1 VPGLGRLQLFTPYF
15 DILAPEV
22 GQVPTLVFGA
32 IWRYCQM
39 TDNVCKATLQ
49 TIADRL
55 SVNRI
60 TIIRAIQVLITTG
73 LIEDLTP
80 DLRNR
85 PHTYRLT
92 IKAQSLVK
100 ASAVSESD
108 TQPAVSVTESDST
121 SDVETSAV
129 TESDGECKRGA
140 CSQCS
145 RHPPE
150 NLAEAR
156 FTGGPAHNA
165 RGIPPRISP
174 KLGSP
179 GGLLTMLAASPRES
193 RRSSV
198 HRGEVT

>member
-1 VPGLGRLQLFTPYF
+1 
-15 DILAPEV
+15 
-22 GQVPTLVFGA
+22 
-32 IWRYCQM
+32 M

-60 TIIRAIQVLITTG
+60 TIIRAIQVLITAD
-73 LIEDLTP
+73 LIEDLSP
-80 DLRNR
+80 GLRNR
-85 PHTYRLT
+85 PHIYRLT
-92 IKAQSLVK
+92 DKAHSLVM
-100 ASAVSESD
+100 ASEVSESD
-108 TQPAVSVTESDST
+108 PGTAESVTESDST
-121 SDVETSAV
+121 GASDTPAV

-179 GGLLTMLAASPRES
+179 GGLLTMLVASPRES

-198 HRGEVT
+198 HRGACSQCSRHPPENLAEARFTGGK